1 MREKKT
7 YIEPEAVVTEFECE
21 DIITT
26 SGAVG
31 NTAME
36 QWADKNDASVFTL
49 LYNDLN

>member
-26 SGAVG
+26 SGAG
-31 NTAME
+31 NAAME
-36 QWADKNDASVFTL
+36 KWADENDASVFTV
-49 LYNDLN
+49 LYNELN